1 MSLNQNFPRDVIIL
15 KKYCEFD
22 IGIRF
27 SLQWLM
33 TFMLRLQ
40 KLTKIPEENI
50 NTFFKKKNQTLFNIE
65 K

>member
-22 IGIRF
+22 IRIRF

-33 TFMLRLQ
+33 TFMLWLQ
-40 KLTKIPEENI
+40 KLTKITEENI
-50 NTFFKKKNQTLFNIE
+50 NTFFFFFKSDTFQY
-65 K
+65 